1 VTAQASAALAPD
13 HRQVRGSAA
22 PSNLFFYYSLYAS
35 EVILRLSFLPVEVKF
50 FDYFQQATANL
61 LEGTRLLEKLFDDYQ
76 NIEEV
81 VAQLDEI
88 EHRGDYIVHEVT
100 NLLPRTLITPFDP
113 VDIQRLIDAIDD
125 ALDTMH
131 AAVMRLSI
139 YQVTEVRKPARRLV
153 KLLAEGAAELDLAV
167 KALQDKKQ
175 YGQVKERIVQINT
188 LENTGD
194 RVLEE
199 GLRTLVERRNDIFD
213 FIRWKEIY
221 ELLEQSTDR
230 LEDAGDV
237 IQRVM
242 IANA

>member
-1 VTAQASAALAPD
+1 
-13 HRQVRGSAA
+13 
-22 PSNLFFYYSLYAS
+22 
-35 EVILRLSFLPVEVKF
+35 LRFSFLPVEVKF

-61 LEGTRLLEKLFDDYQ
+61 LEGTRLLQKLFDDYQ
-76 NIEEV
+76 NVEEA

-139 YQVTEVRKPARRLV
+139 YQVTQVRKPARRLV
-153 KLLAEGAAELDLAV
+153 QLLAEGATELDLAV
-167 KALQDKKQ
+167 KGLQDKKE
-175 YGQVKERIVQINT
+175 YGHVKERIVQINT

-199 GLRTLVERRNDIFD
+199 GLRTLVERREDIFD